1 MAHIVHIVH
10 IAHTL
15 RHVTNNKLLDSTV
28 NQISKKNT
36 VTFEEKVFQLETIKR
51 ALYRLADSGS
61 FDISCREGEIS
72 VVIHASHETIDDLT
86 ARIRNEV
93 IDQDLRDTI
102 SKETSNIRT
111 LILANAFSNT
121 GLIES

>member
-1 MAHIVHIVH
+1 
-10 IAHTL
+10 
-15 RHVTNNKLLDSTV
+15 V
-28 NQISKKNT
+28 NQICTKNI

-51 ALYRLADSGS
+51 ALYRLADSSS

-72 VVIHASHETIDDLT
+72 VVIHTSHEDIDDLIS
-86 ARIRNEV
+86 RIRNEV

-102 SKETSNIRT
+102 SKETANIRT

>member
-1 MAHIVHIVH
+1 M
-10 IAHTL
+10 
-15 RHVTNNKLLDSTV
+15 
-28 NQISKKNT
+28 NQVK
-36 VTFEEKVFQLETIKR
+36 FERSVFQLETIKR

-61 FDISCREGEIS
+61 FDVSCREDEIS
-72 VVIHASHETIDDLT
+72 ITIHTSHDNIDALA

-102 SKETSNIRT
+102 SKETENIRT

-121 GLIES
+121 ELIES